1 MQTLIRTTGLA
12 AVALLVGSCAS
23 TPPQPNPK
31 DMTFFVTSAGPGKGG
46 DLGGL
51 DGADQHCAKLAKAA
65 GAPDRTWRAYLSTQ
79 APGLRD
85 TNFVNARDRI
95 GTGPWQNVLGVQVA
109 KSVDDLHSPSSNLT
123 KQTALTERGQV
134 VNGTVDKPNRH
145 DMLTGSRP
153 DGTAF
158 PGAPFPDMTCGNWTK
173 GGPDGSAMVGHH
185 DSAGPM
191 MTSTWA
197 TSWNSSHPTLGC
209 NIEKLNA
216 TGGEGAFYCFA
227 VK

>member
-12 AVALLVGSCAS
+12 AVTMVVGSCAS

-31 DMTFFVTSAGPGKGG
+31 DMTFFVTSAGPGKGA

-51 DGADQHCAKLAKAA
+51 EGATCIAPKLARAA

-95 GTGPWQNVLGVQVA
+95 GTAPWLERHGRDGREECRRPA
-109 KSVDDLHSPSSNLT
+109 FASSNLT

-134 VNGTVDKPNRH
+134 VNGTSGQAQP
-145 DMLTGSRP
+145 
-153 DGTAF
+153 A
-158 PGAPFPDMTCGNWTK
+158 
-173 GGPDGSAMVGHH
+173 
-185 DSAGPM
+185 
-191 MTSTWA
+191 
-197 TSWNSSHPTLGC
+197 
-209 NIEKLNA
+209 
-216 TGGEGAFYCFA
+216 
-227 VK
+227 